1 MEQKYT
7 LRELQT
13 AIEHAEYV
21 LETSDIEESLAD
33 IVTKAQHH
41 QMLEVLCEE
50 YVKIE
55 TENQKSDS

>member
-1 MEQKYT
+1 MEQNHT
-7 LRELQT
+7 LNEVQA

-21 LETSDIEESLAD
+21 LATSGIEESLAD
-33 IVTKAQHH
+33 IVAKTQHH

-55 TENQKSDS
+55 TGNQKSDS